1 MCRVKQG
8 RWKMRV
14 GLGVVLICAVVCC
27 PADARGINTFVAPD
41 THYYPLP
48 PPRLH
53 LVRCKDGTV
62 IVSSQRCP
70 IKPPVMERTAA
81 GKAVDTVT
89 GVVRSL
95 TGHNLGFRW

>member
-1 MCRVKQG
+1 
-8 RWKMRV
+8 MRF
-14 GLGVVLICAVVCC
+14 GLGVVLICAAAC
-27 PADARGINTFVAPD
+27 ASANARGINTFVAPD
-41 THYYPLP
+41 THYHP
-48 PPRLH
+48 PPPPHLH
-53 LVRCKDGTV
+53 LVRCRDGTV

-70 IKPPVMERTAA
+70 IRPPVMERTTA